1 MELNT
6 EHSPTGAILLSLW
19 DTVFIWRTPVAR
31 MPGEATET
39 EASVFPVGNPSTE
52 SPSDVHWAPWQLR
65 NDVGGCGSLTGILGL
80 LCSLIKHVLTPVW

>member
-6 EHSPTGAILLSLW
+6 EHSPKGAILLRLW
-19 DTVFIWRTPVAR
+19 DTISIWCTAVGP

-52 SPSDVHWAPWQLR
+52 SPDDVHWALWHLR
-65 NDVGGCGSLTGILGL
+65 NDVGGCGSLPRILGL
-80 LCSLIKHVLTPVW
+80 LCSLTKHALTPIW